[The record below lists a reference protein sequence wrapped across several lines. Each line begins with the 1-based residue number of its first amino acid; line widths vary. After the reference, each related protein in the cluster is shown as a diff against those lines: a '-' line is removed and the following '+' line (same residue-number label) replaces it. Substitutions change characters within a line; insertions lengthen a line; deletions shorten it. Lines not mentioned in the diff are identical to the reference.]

1 MEELPRV
8 EDGDAGVGL
17 ESLPVLLLLPAEVP
31 DVPEGKAEAV
41 PASLRRPQTDCQA
54 HVWQKTYALK
64 AARDCPT
71 RFC

>member
-1 MEELPRV
+1 MEELSRV

-31 DVPEGKAEAV
+31 DVPVGKAEAV

-54 HVWQKTYALK
+54 HVWHQTYALK
-64 AARDCPT
+64 A
-71 RFC
+71 